1 MEAVTADTVLFIP
14 LVGQGVYVGFLVEVR
29 IEGGIEYAD
38 VGLIRQYCLTSR
50 NTLERGGT
58 VERVY
63 RDDGFDV
70 LYLLFAKEAGFAE
83 LAAVSEAVTYRTY
96 LVNA

>member
-1 MEAVTADTVLFIP
+1 
-14 LVGQGVYVGFLVEVR
+14 
-29 IEGGIEYAD
+29 
-38 VGLIRQYCLTSR
+38 
-50 NTLERGGT
+50 